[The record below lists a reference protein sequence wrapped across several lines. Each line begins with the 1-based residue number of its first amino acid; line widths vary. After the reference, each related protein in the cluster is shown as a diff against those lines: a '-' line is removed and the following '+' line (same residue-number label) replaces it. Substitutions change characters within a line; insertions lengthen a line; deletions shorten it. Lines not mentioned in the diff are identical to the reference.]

1 MSVEKRKMGVSAAFF
16 PEDNPTMKHVRIQN
30 RLGAVL
36 VSALALTTITARA
49 AEPVNEQEAYEIGVE
64 AYTYLYPLVLMD
76 ATRRQAV
83 NVEAGKTLGRGPMN
97 TFTHVPTFP
106 PAEFRDVVRPNFDT
120 LYSIAWLD
128 LTEEPMVVAA
138 PDTQG
143 RYYMLPMLDMWSDVF
158 ACPGK
163 RTTGTGAGR
172 FAVVPPGWQ
181 GKLPEGVQRID
192 APTSYVWIIGRTQT
206 NGPKDYDAV
215 HQVQAGYTVTPLSQ
229 LGKAPKAVAAKI
241 DPTVDMKTPPMT
253 QVDTMAAGKFFAYAA
268 ELMKANPPHITDQP
282 IVARMRRI
290 GIEVGKPFD
299 FAKADAAVQRALER
313 AAPDALKNMQAKIPT
328 LARSVNGWQMNTDTM
343 GVYGNYYLKR
353 AIIALV
359 GLGANLP
366 EDAVYPLNI
375 GDADGKPLTGAN
387 KYVLHFARNEI
398 PPARAFWSVTLYDKD
413 GFPSPNTMKRNAIGD
428 RDALKFNADGSL
440 DLYFQHA
447 SPGADK
453 ESNWL
458 PAPADDFNLTMRLY
472 SPKGEV
478 LAGNWAPPVVKRVE

>member
-1 MSVEKRKMGVSAAFF
+1 M
-16 PEDNPTMKHVRIQN
+16 NNT
-30 RLGAVL
+30 
-36 VSALALTTITARA
+36 
-49 AEPVNEQEAYEIGVE
+49 NEQEAYEIGIE

-83 NVEAGKTLGRGPMN
+83 NVEAGKAFGRGPMN

-128 LTEEPMVVAA
+128 LTKEPMVVAA

-143 RYYMLPMLDMWSDVF
+143 RFYMLPMLDMWTDVF

-163 RTTGTGAGR
+163 RTTGTGEGR

-192 APTSYVWIIGRTQT
+192 APTPYVWTIGRTQT

-215 HQVQAGYTVTPLSQ
+215 HQVQAGYTVKPLSQ
-229 LGKAPKAVAAKI
+229 LGKAPQPVTATI

-253 QVDTMAAGKFFAYAA
+253 QVDSMAGGKYFAYAA
-268 ELMKANPPHITDQP
+268 ELLKVNPPHITDQP

-290 GIEVGKPFD
+290 GIEPGKSFD
-299 FAKADAAVQRALER
+299 LGKADPAVRGALER
-313 AAPDALKNMQAKIPT
+313 AAPDALKAMQAKVPT
-328 LARSVNGWQMNTDTM
+328 LARVVNGWQMNTDTV

-353 AIIALV
+353 AVIALF

-387 KYVLHFARNEI
+387 KYVLHFAKNEI
-398 PPARAFWSVTLYDKD
+398 PPVNAYWSVTLYDEH
-413 GFPSPNTMKRNAIGD
+413 GFPTANDLKRNAIGD
-428 RDALKFNADGSL
+428 RDALKFNADGSV
-440 DLYFQHA
+440 DLYIQHA
-447 SPGADK
+447 SPGAEK

-458 PAPADDFNLTMRLY
+458 PAPTGDFNLTMRAY
-472 SPKGEV
+472 SPKTEV
-478 LAGNWAPPVVKRVE
+478 TDGRWAPPAVKRVA